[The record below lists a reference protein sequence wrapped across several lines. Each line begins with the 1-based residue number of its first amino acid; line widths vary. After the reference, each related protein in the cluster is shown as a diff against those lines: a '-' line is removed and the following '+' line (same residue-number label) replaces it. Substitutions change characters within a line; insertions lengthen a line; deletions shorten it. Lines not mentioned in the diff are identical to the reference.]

1 MPNLFR
7 NTKGHRWWPDADAT
21 NAPEGALLRANN
33 LVPDMEAQLSL
44 RAGSLRK
51 FTGMGERTHSLYNAI
66 LNGENIEFQGCDDSL
81 FRNGVDFGAIFDS
94 DGDIAIGDD
103 AYQAFFARGTVKKKF
118 DGTNFYNWPIAAPE
132 FPATLTAVPAITTTV
147 ASFDSSESP
156 ALVINEGTSSFV
168 TGYDGTSNGALR
180 LVPAATGRASAS
192 KTFAS
197 DQNLLDFS
205 GAVGGDTD
213 LFDIFVWIEEPTVV
227 DKITIMFG
235 LGTGADPFLTD
246 YYYFDFSIRDQ
257 GTVDVKDASSS
268 AASAYSIIAERTRSI
283 LTPNEVTNVK
293 SPEQV
298 TAILKRLGRFAG
310 PRSRERKDPQQ
321 NSPAWTHLSVT
332 RGQFN
337 RVGGTA
343 GRNWET
349 VRGFKVVYT
358 SLQNSIKV
366 LQCDSAVWTG
376 GGNRSLTG
384 KYTLGYRFVR
394 NFNNTYYEL
403 SPVSPISDTIDL
415 TQQSLQ
421 VTIPAQSLAN
431 KDPQVNEIWVYLTG
445 GFLDTYYRFAIVA
458 AVVRQGMTIDEL
470 TNPAGSNFNSATER
484 TRLTA
489 WGFTNISGGAAA
501 SDLIF
506 SINKSELDA
515 LIENEKLEPGSVG
528 APDNIIAIVGPF
540 NSRMFAVTAEG
551 RVYPSSQDNPSS
563 FSLYHHLDFRRYG
576 IPYWAVMTGS
586 GIYVG
591 MSKDIIRIG
600 GTGDESDDR
609 ISVDLFPEPL
619 HVGNPPTDAAVVTDG
634 NSVLYRSIDGPMLLS
649 GVSLT
654 PVPFVGTELLWRGQD
669 RHDIQALNTAYGRFR
684 FAIDNHI
691 LYMIAPEGHVYTP
704 PFTEE
709 EIIDWSDLTGLN
721 NNTSGILTKT
731 AASGFGNT
739 VAVASKSIES
749 GNGYIKVIATETTTQ
764 RAFGLTFDNTSNG
777 DYTLI
782 DYAFFL
788 DSTGQLKIY
797 EDGVLVNSPGPYQA
811 GDELVIDVTANVVRY
826 KKNDIVL
833 YTSLITARYP
843 LAADVAFNEINAT
856 LGPLTIF
863 GTWSLFANSSEV
875 IWRYSL
881 TKQQWSRTV
890 YPVRFMSFS
899 RNINGA
905 LMAGTDEGEVWELEV
920 GTDDDG
926 ANIDIDL
933 LTPIDDGGDP
943 LSRKDALD
951 LQIHVN
957 TGGREGIAS
966 FYLDGAATVTDTF
979 AFTTISSKVHRANVL
994 SLGTLLKAQ
1003 MQITGSF
1010 SKFVLH
1016 AYSLLFRN
1024 RVQQVMVLD
1033 TGTISPQGL
1042 NRLTWIT
1049 EVELDC
1055 ISPVDLEM
1063 DIYLDDT
1070 QRGDPLSVTVI
1081 PGKRSSYRIPVP
1093 RGTKARAPR
1102 LVFRTTNPDGSDN
1115 PGFEPYRVRIKERG
1129 TGTATEDSYR
1139 PVWPVGT
1146 AP

>member
-1 MPNLFR
+1 
-7 NTKGHRWWPDADAT
+7 
-21 NAPEGALLRANN
+21 
-33 LVPDMEAQLSL
+33 MESQLSL
-44 RAGSLRK
+44 RAGSIRK
-51 FTGMGERTHSLYNAI
+51 FTGMGEKTHSLYNAI
-66 LNGENIEFQGCDDSL
+66 LGGENFEFQGCDDNV
-81 FRNGVDFGAIFDS
+81 FRNGIDFGTVFDGF
-94 DGDIAIGDD
+94 GDIAMGDD

-118 DGTNFYNWPIAAPE
+118 DGTNFHNWPIPAPE
-132 FPATLTAVPAITTTV
+132 FPATLTAVPAITTVV
-147 ASFDSSESP
+147 ASFDQSESP

-168 TGYDGTSNGALR
+168 TGYDGTTTGALR
-180 LVPAATGRASAS
+180 LVPASTGRASAS
-192 KTFAS
+192 KTFVS
-197 DQNLLDFS
+197 DQNFMDFS

-213 LFDIFVWIEEPTVV
+213 LFDIFVWIEEPTRV

-235 LGTGADPFLTD
+235 LGTGADPFLND
-246 YYYFDFSIRDQ
+246 YYYFDFSIRDP
-257 GTVDVKDASSS
+257 GTVDVKDSSSS
-268 AASAYSIIAERTRSI
+268 AASAYSIIAERTRSV
-283 LTPNEVTNVK
+283 LTPNEITNVK

-349 VRGFKVVYT
+349 IRGFKVVYT
-358 SLQNSIKV
+358 ALQGSTQV

-394 NFNNTYYEL
+394 NFNDIYFEL
-403 SPVSPISDTIDL
+403 SPVGPISDQIDL

-421 VTIPAQSLAN
+421 VTIPAQALAN
-431 KDPQVNEIWVYLTG
+431 KDPQVNEIWIYLTG
-445 GFLDTYYRFAIVA
+445 GFLDTYYRFAVVA
-458 AVVRQGMTIDEL
+458 ATIRQGMTIDEL

-489 WGFTNISGGAAA
+489 WGFSNISGAVGS

-506 SINKSELDA
+506 TINKSELDA

-528 APDNIIAIVGPF
+528 APDDIIAIVGPF
-540 NSRMFAVTAEG
+540 NSRMFVVTSEG

-576 IPYWAVMTGS
+576 TPYWAVMTGG

-591 MSKDIIRIG
+591 MSKDIVRIG

-619 HVGNPPTDAAVVTDG
+619 HVGNPPVDEAVVTDG

-654 PVPFVGTELLWRGQD
+654 PVPFAGTELLWRDQD
-669 RHDIQALNTAYGRFR
+669 RHGIQALNTAYGRFR

-691 LYMIAPEGHVYTP
+691 LFMIAPEGSIYTP
-704 PFTEE
+704 PLLEE
-709 EIIDWSDLTGLN
+709 ESINWSELTGLESD
-721 NNTSGILTKT
+721 TDSIVTKT
-731 AASGFGNT
+731 GTSGFGNT
-739 VAVASKSIES
+739 TAIATKSLNS
-749 GNGYIKVIATETTTQ
+749 GNGYIKVIATEVNTQ
-764 RAFGLTFDNTSNG
+764 RAFGFTINNTSNG

-788 DSTGQLKIY
+788 GSDGQLSIY
-797 EDGVLVNSPGPYQA
+797 ENGILVSSPGPYQA
-811 GDELVIDVTANVVRY
+811 GDELVVDATAGIIRY
-826 KKNDIVL
+826 KKNDILL
-833 YTSLITARYP
+833 YTSAVTAQYP
-843 LAADVAFNEINAT
+843 LAIDIAFNQLGST

-863 GTWSLFANSSEV
+863 GSWVLFANSSDV
-875 IWRYSL
+875 IWRFNL
-881 TKQQWSRTV
+881 TKQQWSRTT
-890 YPVRFMSFS
+890 YPVSFMSFC
-899 RNINGA
+899 RNVNGA
-905 LMAGTDEGEVWELEV
+905 LMAGTDGGEVWELES
-920 GTDDDG
+920 GTQDDE
-926 ANIDIDL
+926 ANISINF

-943 LSRKDALD
+943 LARKDPLD

-957 TGGREGIAS
+957 TGGAEGTAS
-966 FYLDGAATVTDTF
+966 FYLDGAVVAADSF
-979 AFTTISSKVHRANVL
+979 AFTTTLSKVYRANIL
-994 SLGTLLKAQ
+994 SLGVLLKAQ
-1003 MQITGSF
+1003 LGITGTF
-1010 SKFVLH
+1010 SKFILH
-1016 AYSLLFRN
+1016 AYSLSYRN

-1033 TGTISPQGL
+1033 TGTISPQGT
-1042 NRLTWIT
+1042 NKITWIT

-1070 QRGDPLSVTVI
+1070 QRGDPLSVEVL

-1102 LVFRTTNPDGSDN
+1102 LVFRTTNTDGADN

-1129 TGTATEDSYR
+1129 TGTATENSFR